1 MLTRCRVWTINAK
14 QLLSVNSNQLAVL
27 AFSFLV
33 DVLEMKRVILTR
45 VHVLEVVLQPLGPT
59 TRNDFNVAADE
70 VLVDQVAMGRRN
82 RERVILRGTGVG
94 IQMWT
99 T

>member
-1 MLTRCRVWTINAK
+1 MRTINTK

-33 DVLEMKRVILTR
+33 DVLEMKRIFLTR
-45 VHVLEVVLQPLGPT
+45 VHVLEVVLQSLGPT

-70 VLVDQVAMGRRN
+70 VLVDQVAMSGRN
-82 RERVILRGTGVG
+82 RERVKLR
-94 IQMWT
+94 I
-99 T
+99 

>member
-1 MLTRCRVWTINAK
+1 MRTINTK

-33 DVLEMKRVILTR
+33 DVLEMKRIFLTR
-45 VHVLEVVLQPLGPT
+45 VHVLEVVLQSLGPT

-70 VLVDQVAMGRRN
+70 VLVDQVAMSGRN
-82 RERVILRGTGVG
+82 RERMILRGTGVG
-94 IQMWT
+94 VQMRT